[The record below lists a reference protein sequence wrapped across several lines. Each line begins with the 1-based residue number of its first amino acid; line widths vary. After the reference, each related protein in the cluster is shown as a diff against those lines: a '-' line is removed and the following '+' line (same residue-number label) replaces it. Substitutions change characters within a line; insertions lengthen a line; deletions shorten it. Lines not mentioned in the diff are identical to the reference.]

1 MTRFRF
7 SLCLVLASSVAA
19 CHPDAVTNSPV
30 VPKAGIHYV
39 NAIPDTGAMA
49 FRVVDIVSNS
59 GLFGVAFRG
68 MNAYAQ
74 GIEAGSRDIR
84 VFMDGTNPAVAS
96 TVMFDQTSAFTADA
110 EYTFLAYGYARAG
123 QTPAKKVVITTAAPP
138 AVATGLVHVRVIQLA
153 STLAPLATTSLD
165 AWVVARGGAALS
177 GSPTIPNV
185 AFEDVTAHAPV
196 AVGTYRMAFTAAGT
210 TAPVLFEANIPVGLQ
225 GGDSLNPIG
234 GTTRQ
239 GTAITALVMPQSV
252 PGSRAP
258 FAFTAILPFTSVTTT
273 GTTVADTIATAVTP
287 TPHGLSTGDVIVVN
301 GAVQGAYNG
310 TKTVKVVDPNTFTY
324 GISTP
329 TAQAAAATGYVYW
342 FRASFAASFNGNP
355 ITSLTSTGTT
365 ATVVTLAPHGLAT
378 DSVVTNNGANEPEY
392 DGAFAVT
399 VVNATTFTYTTNG
412 TPAASPATGLP
423 VFRRGDLDF
432 TRPNVFFI
440 IDRRPPNTAP

>member
-1 MTRFRF
+1 ME
-7 SLCLVLASSVAA
+7 LKAA
-19 CHPDAVTNSPV
+19 
-30 VPKAGIHYV
+30 
-39 NAIPDTGAMA
+39 
-49 FRVVDIVSNS
+49 
-59 GLFGVAFRG
+59 
-68 MNAYAQ
+68 
-74 GIEAGSRDIR
+74 
-84 VFMDGTNPAVAS
+84 
-96 TVMFDQTSAFTADA
+96 
-110 EYTFLAYGYARAG
+110 
-123 QTPAKKVVITTAAPP
+123 AK
-138 AVATGLVHVRVIQLA
+138 
-153 STLAPLATTSLD
+153 
-165 AWVVARGGAALS
+165 
-177 GSPTIPNV
+177 
-185 AFEDVTAHAPV
+185 
-196 AVGTYRMAFTAAGT
+196 GT
-210 TAPVLFEANIPVGLQ
+210 TAPVLFEANLPVGLQ
-225 GGDSLNPIG
+225 GGDSLNPIA

-239 GTAITALVMPQSV
+239 GSAITALVMPQSV

-273 GTTVADTIATAVTP
+273 GTGVADTIATAVTP

-355 ITSLTSTGTT
+355 ITSLTSSGTT

-378 DSVVTNNGANEPEY
+378 DSIVTINGANEVAY

-399 VVNATTFTYTTNG
+399 VVDATTFTYTTNG
-412 TPAASPATGLP
+412 IPAASTATGLP